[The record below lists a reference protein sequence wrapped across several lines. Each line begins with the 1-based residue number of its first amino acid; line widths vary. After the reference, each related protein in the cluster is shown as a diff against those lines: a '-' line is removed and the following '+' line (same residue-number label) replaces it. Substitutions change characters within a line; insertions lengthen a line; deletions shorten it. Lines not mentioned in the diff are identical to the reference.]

1 MMVFVHLLND
11 RSGSPRILK
20 NVIDATLVNGNTS
33 LLYIGTDG
41 DGVLSDSG
49 LEIKKYW
56 YWRTGNKLGTLFTY
70 FFSQFILFFKL
81 FTDRTIVRNAE
92 IYVNTLLPF
101 GAALYG
107 WVTRRKVVYH
117 IHEISITP
125 APLKWLLVGVNKL
138 TSSLNL
144 YVSDCHIQGLPIP
157 GVPARRI
164 YNALDADFASK
175 AAESVYK
182 HRRDGKFNVLMIA
195 SLRDYKGV
203 AELFALA
210 SSFLDRSD
218 VHFDLVLNDDPAA
231 IKNYCDGKYLPPN
244 LTLHTRVTDTKPYYG
259 KASLVLNLSRVDLVT
274 ETFGMTVLEA
284 MAFGVPVIVPPVGGP
299 SELVTDSVEGFL
311 VDSRYQEELFN
322 KVNLLVN
329 DELLCSK
336 LSSAARSRAADFSY
350 EEFAKNIRQVFEE
363 IKQS

>member
-1 MMVFVHLLND
+1 MIVFTHLYND
-11 RSGSPRILK
+11 NSGSPRVLK
-20 NVIDATLVNGNTS
+20 SVINAAVATGNPT
-33 LLYIGTDG
+33 LLYIGSDG
-41 DGVLSDSG
+41 NGVLSDCE
-49 LEIKKYW
+49 LQIKNYW

-81 FTDRTIVRNAE
+81 LSDRTIDRYAV

-117 IHEISITP
+117 IHEISISP
-125 APLKWLLVGVNKL
+125 APLKWLLVGINKL
-138 TSSLNL
+138 TSSFNL
-144 YVSDCHIQGLPIP
+144 YVSDTHIQGLPIS
-157 GVPARRI
+157 GVPAQRI

-175 AAESVYK
+175 AAESVYQ
-182 HRRDGKFNVLMIA
+182 HHRDGMFNVLMIA

-203 AELFALA
+203 PELFALA
-210 SSFLDRSD
+210 TRFLGRGDI
-218 VHFDLVLNDDPAA
+218 HFDLVLNDDDAA
-231 IKNYCDGKYLPPN
+231 IKSYCDGKYQPPN
-244 LTLHTRVTDTKPYYG
+244 LTLHTRVIDTKPYYTN
-259 KASLVLNLSRVDLVT
+259 ASLVLNLSRVDLVI

-299 SELVTDSVEGFL
+299 SELVTDAVEGFL

-322 KVNLLVN
+322 KVNLLVD

-350 EEFAKNIRQVFEE
+350 DEFSKNIRQVFEE
-363 IKQS
+363 IQQS